1 MIFLEIYSSNKIL
14 SNIYVV
20 ATQWTVDKDATP
32 LRYAFGEVVRGDV
45 CTPWA
50 PPSNNLEWKGR
61 MPAGSGPNNILTLC
75 VIVKDKFESSAMAK
89 VNITSNPSALS
100 PDAVDDLLSSA
111 VEAQLRSGNADRAL
125 SAMSSIADTVQGS
138 SNASGR

>member
-1 MIFLEIYSSNKIL
+1 M
-14 SNIYVV
+14 YVV

-32 LRYAFGEVVRGDV
+32 LRYAFGEVVGGDV
-45 CTPWA
+45 CEVWA
-50 PPSNNLEWKGR
+50 PPSDSLEWKDI

-75 VIVKDKFESSAMAK
+75 VIVEDKFQSSAMAK
-89 VNITSNPSALS
+89 VNITSNPPDAAALS